1 MLNQE
6 QLLIKASQYLNFD
19 LKRLGIKQTAEQER
33 FYKYQTGDTTI
44 KHKTKK
50 IYTKLMTLQL
60 NKNLEYIFSEFLSH
74 YDYIYQELNSS
85 INSDEE
91 KIADWFLLK
100 HFVIPFFAVRISQA
114 FAHYHNRIDIGLP
127 GSDFWYLPSIDAET
141 NKIKFPLNKIIDW
154 LIDLYGSSNASFYL
168 NATHDL
174 DEATLKKWHHQ
185 FVLPD
190 YKSMNTLSIS
200 SCNYKGT
207 IQLDKTLSL
216 NKQYASVLDF
226 LKSKKVTAEQ
236 LKPEIPNINNLVER
250 AYENNLNDEEKEKFI
265 MYITQRWSQ
274 PSNDILKKILL
285 TARVTQSCYKELL
298 QYFHIKKHDSNSYE
312 KNFILQL
319 SNLFCYIYNQTLNR
333 DTASNAQLFDS
344 YIDNIKLLSSHAKDA
359 LDCIISEILFD
370 LHEQKPE
377 YKIDEVMFVRGVN
390 KVILEQSIN
399 NLEKRRIER
408 KRDIQEEQVIQ
419 NAIIHINSLN
429 ESEMRKKIDYVY
441 SIKNPVT
448 LNNLGDYY
456 SGNNYL
462 TNEEPRLNIDLALHI
477 YIHNYNRSNN
487 YEQKK
492 HSYFGILNL
501 FIFPYYPKRLSE
513 KDVQAWID
521 QKNKFINSTKDE
533 LGFLG
538 YLIYHEVNKQ
548 NTEKVINLIE
558 QYIDKTYNLKPQ
570 EYNHQVLCIAQN
582 YMKNIGNKTLY
593 NKLKKINQKNK
604 NYELFIKE
612 YLFYFYNQ

>member
-33 FYKYQTGDTTI
+33 FYKHQTGDTTI

-216 NKQYASVLDF
+216 NKQYESVLNF

-236 LKPEIPNINNLVER
+236 LKLEIPNINNLVER

-298 QYFHIKKHDSNSYE
+298 QYFNISTHDGKSYE

-319 SNLFCYIYNQTLNR
+319 SNFFCYIYNQSLNR

-344 YIDNIKLLSSHAKDA
+344 YIYNIKLLSSHTKDA

-390 KVILEQSIN
+390 KVILEQSIDN
-399 NLEKRRIER
+399 IVKRGTQRESY
-408 KRDIQEEQVIQ
+408 IQQGQITQ
-419 NAIIHINSLN
+419 NAIAYINSYKEN
-429 ESEMRKKIDYVY
+429 EMEKKLDCVY

-477 YIHNYNRSNN
+477 YLYNYNESNN

-492 HSYFGILNL
+492 RAYFQILNL
-501 FIFPYYPKRLSE
+501 FTFPYYPKRLSE

-538 YLIYHEVNKQ
+538 YLIYHEINKQ
-548 NTEKVINLIE
+548 NTKEVIILIK
-558 QYIDKTYNLKPQ
+558 QYIEVIKNLKPQ
-570 EYNHQVLCIAQN
+570 EYNSLVLCIAQK
-582 YMKNIGNKTLY
+582 YMEFIKNE
-593 NKLKKINQKNK
+593 KLRKKLEKINQKNTH
-604 NYELFIKE
+604 YEILIQNS
-612 YLFYFYNQ
+612 LFYFYQ